1 MHPHRREAVI
11 GALSSLP
18 QHGFDQ
24 LDRTLIVHA
33 ALVSGAYVAFHR
45 KWLRAVQ
52 VGGAGGCAGVW
63 QALSS
68 RHCAAG
74 TRMCGSFVLCILSAT
89 DVSSISS
96 STPWLPEAPWALL
109 PALQGNPLAA
119 ELAAADAAGQL
130 PRELYNHYTII
141 VKASRAG

>member
-1 MHPHRREAVI
+1 MKLRHAATLVVVAVALLMSSTPKCACPPGTICPPCHATHPATLPHKHCRDAVI

-52 VGGAGGCAGVW
+52 VGG
-63 QALSS
+63 
-68 RHCAAG
+68 
-74 TRMCGSFVLCILSAT
+74 
-89 DVSSISS
+89 
-96 STPWLPEAPWALL
+96 
-109 PALQGNPLAA
+109 
-119 ELAAADAAGQL
+119 
-130 PRELYNHYTII
+130 
-141 VKASRAG
+141 